1 MKAFHNNFRDSS
13 HNKQKLIFML
23 QFAVL
28 NILVFVMNTLSPVF
42 SFYWLLNIY
51 FFFVEEGDNT

>member
-42 SFYWLLNIY
+42 FLLLASKYIC
-51 FFFVEEGDNT
+51 GGGR